1 MENVS
6 ISLLKEVLKYEQQA
20 AEVLAKYKAGGLDFA
35 NELLIV
41 QRKSITLLLVD
52 ERQDKIR
59 LYDEKQAIKTEREK
73 YVRELKEVQDDYT
86 KQSTRYALYQKVVE
100 INKKYIED
108 VAATSKF
115 SELEKL
121 VVANRGKLHLA
132 YFE

>member
-6 ISLLKEVLKYEQQA
+6 LSLLKEVLKYEQQA

>member
-6 ISLLKEVLKYEQQA
+6 LSLLKEVLKYEQQA

-73 YVRELKEVQDDYT
+73 YVRELKEV
-86 KQSTRYALYQKVVE
+86 
-100 INKKYIED
+100 
-108 VAATSKF
+108 
-115 SELEKL
+115 
-121 VVANRGKLHLA
+121 
-132 YFE
+132 